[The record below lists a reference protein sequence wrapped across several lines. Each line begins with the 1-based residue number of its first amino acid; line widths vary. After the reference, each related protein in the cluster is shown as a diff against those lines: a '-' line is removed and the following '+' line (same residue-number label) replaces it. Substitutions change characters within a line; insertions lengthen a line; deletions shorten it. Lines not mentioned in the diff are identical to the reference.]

1 VGLKLIQVGLGAH
14 GRGVGEQFVLKSND
28 FNYVGL
34 VDINRDVLIEY
45 AQKNNLP
52 NNICYTDYAQ
62 AFSDVIADAVI
73 IEVFSPV
80 HYEIAKSALEHGL
93 HVLIEKPFVLS
104 LEEAVELIQ
113 LSAANKLNLMIN
125 QNYRYFATVLTLK
138 QVLLDADLG
147 GLLFVQSEFFCDH
160 DGKPYQKEMD
170 NYILLEMSVHHVDM
184 IRFLLES
191 NIAAVTGKTWN
202 SPDNDYKGDPHVHAI
217 YETESGVNVFYLG
230 SLLAKGGSM
239 PWEGVWRFQFVRGS
253 IHLDDL
259 GEGYGVYIAD
269 GTTRLKIKTITT
281 EFESIH
287 GILAEFAASIC
298 EGRDSKISGSD
309 NVQTLAALLAT
320 AESSKQGRTIRISDE
335 EGKIT
340 FHSPE

>member
-1 VGLKLIQVGLGAH
+1 VSLKLIQVGLGAH
-14 GRGVGEQFVLKSND
+14 GRGVGEQFVLRSND
-28 FNYVGL
+28 FKYAGL
-34 VDINRDVLIEY
+34 VDINHDVLIEY

-52 NNICYTDYAQ
+52 ENMCYTDYAQ
-62 AFSDVIADAVI
+62 AFREVNADAVM
-73 IEVFSPV
+73 IEAFSPI

-104 LEEAVELIQ
+104 LDEAVDLIQ
-113 LSAANKLNLMIN
+113 LSSANKLSLMIN

-138 QVLLDADLG
+138 QALLEANLG
-147 GLLFVQSEFFCDH
+147 RLTFVQSEFFCDH
-160 DGKPYQKEMD
+160 DGKPYQRAMD

-202 SPDNDYKGDPHVHAI
+202 SPDSGYKGDPHVHAI
-217 YETESGVNVFYLG
+217 YEAESGVNVFYLS
-230 SLLAKGGSM
+230 SLLAKGRSM
-239 PWEGVWRFQFVRGS
+239 PWEGVWRFQFESGS

-269 GTTRLKIKTITT
+269 GATTLKIKTITP

-287 GILAEFAASIC
+287 GILAEFAASIR
-298 EGRDSKISGSD
+298 ERRDSKISGND
-309 NVQTLAALLAT
+309 NVHTLAALLAT
-320 AESSKQGRTIRISDE
+320 AESSKQGRTIRIS
-335 EGKIT
+335 GSLTTK
-340 FHSPE
+340 